1 MYNRRTWIIAGLVLL
16 VVFGVY
22 WMVRPRPI
30 AIETAEVALER
41 FTHMVEEDGRTR
53 IRNRYTVS
61 APISGLMPRLILHVG
76 DPVQAGQTLIS
87 ITPNIA
93 PLLDVRMRKELEE
106 RVGAAE
112 AALEE
117 AASLNERTK
126 VDLVQARTNLART
139 AKLQK
144 SGAATAAQL
153 DRDTFAVQAAE
164 REAHAAEQ
172 RWHAA
177 EHALRQA
184 KAAVRRSGDSSSNE
198 HFPVLSPIDGRVL
211 KVIQESEAAVPLGSP
226 ILELGDPK
234 DLEVAVDILTS
245 DAASIRPG
253 ARAVLERWGG
263 EPLEGRVRRVEPSG
277 FTKISALGVE
287 EQRVWVILDIT
298 SQPEKWTGLGDGYR
312 VDVKISVEEIDEAI
326 TMPIGAL
333 FRRGGNWHVFIIEGD
348 RAKLRTVDVARRSGR
363 LAAISAG
370 VQAGEVVIVYPPTQ
384 LTDGSAVER
393 LR

>member
-153 DRDTFAVQAAE
+153 DRDTFAVQDAE

-177 EHALRQA
+177 KHALRQA

-348 RAKLRTVDVARRSGR
+348 RAKLRTVDIARRSGR

>member
-1 MYNRRTWIIAGLVLL
+1 
-16 VVFGVY
+16 
-22 WMVRPRPI
+22 
-30 AIETAEVALER
+30 
-41 FTHMVEEDGRTR
+41 
-53 IRNRYTVS
+53 
-61 APISGLMPRLILHVG
+61 
-76 DPVQAGQTLIS
+76 
-87 ITPNIA
+87 
-93 PLLDVRMRKELEE
+93 
-106 RVGAAE
+106 
-112 AALEE
+112 
-117 AASLNERTK
+117 
-126 VDLVQARTNLART
+126 
-139 AKLQK
+139 
-144 SGAATAAQL
+144 
-153 DRDTFAVQAAE
+153 
-164 REAHAAEQ
+164 
-172 RWHAA
+172 
-177 EHALRQA
+177 
-184 KAAVRRSGDSSSNE
+184 
-198 HFPVLSPIDGRVL
+198 VLSPIDGRVL

>member
-1 MYNRRTWIIAGLVLL
+1 MYSRRTWIIAGLILL
-16 VVFGVY
+16 VLFGTY
-22 WMVRPRPI
+22 WIFRPRPI
-30 AIETAEVALER
+30 AVETAEVASER

-53 IRNRYTVS
+53 IRNRYMVS
-61 APISGLMPRLILHVG
+61 APIAGLMPRLIQRVG

-93 PLLDVRMRKELEE
+93 PLLDIRIRKELEE

-117 AASLNERTK
+117 AASLKERTK
-126 VDLVQARTNLART
+126 VDLALARTNLTRT
-139 AKLQK
+139 ASLQK
-144 SGAATAAQL
+144 SGAVTAAQL

-177 EHALRQA
+177 EHALGQA
-184 KAAVRRSGDSSSNE
+184 KAAVRRSGESGSNE
-198 HFPVLSPIDGRVL
+198 QFPVLSPIDGRVL
-211 KVIQESEAAVPLGSP
+211 KVFQESETAVSLGSP

-234 DLEVAVDILTS
+234 DLEVVVDILTT

-253 ARAVLERWGG
+253 ARAVFERWGG

-298 SQPEKWTGLGDGYR
+298 SPEEKWEGLGDGYR
-312 VDVKISVEEIDEAI
+312 IDVKILVEEIDEAV

-333 FRRGGNWHVFIIEGD
+333 FRRGDGWHVFVIDGG
-348 RAKLRTVDVARRSGR
+348 RATLRTVDVALRSGR
-363 LAAISAG
+363 LAAISSG
-370 VQAGEVVIVYPPTQ
+370 IQAGDVVVLYPPAR
-384 LTDGSAVER
+384 LTDGSAVKL

>member
-177 EHALRQA
+177 KHALRQA

>member
-348 RAKLRTVDVARRSGR
+348 RAKLRTVDIARRSGR

>member
-177 EHALRQA
+177 KHALRQA

-348 RAKLRTVDVARRSGR
+348 RAKLRTVDIARRSGR